1 MSYNVYE
8 LSEHALSYHAAARF
22 RQLVRSRPE
31 MPADIA
37 EKIEDEILPALD
49 YIEGWEPSDS
59 DMLASFGT
67 KWHDGL

>member
-8 LSEHALSYHAAARF
+8 LTEHSLSYHAAIRF
-22 RQLVRSRPE
+22 RQLVRNHPE

-49 YIEGWEPSDS
+49 YIEGWEPSD
-59 DMLASFGT
+59 DMIRDQIEAR
-67 KWHDGL
+67 GLI

>member
-1 MSYNVYE
+1 
-8 LSEHALSYHAAARF
+8 
-22 RQLVRSRPE
+22 